1 MQQQVY
7 HSRDLQAWE
16 QRWFQQQNSSY
27 GLMQQVAW
35 GISQRLITL
44 FSQQKIKK
52 IAVCCGQGNNAGD
65 GYLVAKYLK
74 LTFVDAGTIRT
85 ETTEMPERLKRI
97 FAGVERIVKFY
108 GPTEAAVEQVFMAQ
122 NPDSALKLGQARG
135 AAVAALVNLDLKVAE
150 YTARQI
156 KQSVVGYGAADKEQ
170 VQMMVMN
177 ILKLSI
183 KPQQDAA
190 DALAAAICHAHAS
203 GSMSKMAVLNAL
215 GGMARGRSRVSSRR
229 R

>member
-1 MQQQVY
+1 MSLIIGIDPG
-7 HSRDLQAWE
+7 SRLTG
-16 QRWFQQQNSSY
+16 Y
-27 GLMQQVAW
+27 G
-35 GISQRLITL
+35 IIE
-44 FSQQKIKK
+44 K
-52 IAVCCGQGNNAGD
+52 D
-65 GYLVAKYLK
+65 GSK

-177 ILKLSI
+177 ILNLSI

-190 DALAAAICHAHAS
+190 DALATAICHAHAS
-203 GSMSKMAVLNAL
+203 GSMTKLAVLNAL
-215 GGMARGRSRVSSRR
+215 GGMARGRTRGSSRR

>member
-1 MQQQVY
+1 MSLIIGIDPG
-7 HSRDLQAWE
+7 SRLTG
-16 QRWFQQQNSSY
+16 Y
-27 GLMQQVAW
+27 GIIERD
-35 GISQRLITL
+35 GSTL
-44 FSQQKIKK
+44 R
-52 IAVCCGQGNNAGD
+52 
-65 GYLVAKYLK
+65 
-74 LTFVDAGTIRT
+74 FVDAGTIRT

-97 FAGVERIVKFY
+97 FGGIDRIVKFH

-135 AAVAALVNLDLKVAE
+135 AAIAALTNLDLQVAE

-170 VQMMVMN
+170 VQMMVMKLLN
-177 ILKLSI
+177 LSI
-183 KPQQDAA
+183 KPQADAA

-215 GGMARGRSRVSSRR
+215 GGMARGRSRSSSRR

>member
-1 MQQQVY
+1 MSLIIGIDPG
-7 HSRDLQAWE
+7 SRLTG
-16 QRWFQQQNSSY
+16 Y
-27 GLMQQVAW
+27 GIIQKEGQK
-35 GISQRLITL
+35 LI
-44 FSQQKIKK
+44 
-52 IAVCCGQGNNAGD
+52 
-65 GYLVAKYLK
+65 
-74 LTFVDAGTIRT
+74 FVDAGTIRT
-85 ETTEMPERLKRI
+85 ETAEMPERLKRI
-97 FAGVERIVKFY
+97 FAGIDRIVKFH

-135 AAVAALVNLDLKVAE
+135 AAIAALVNLDLQVAE

-170 VQMMVMN
+170 VQMMVMKLLN
-177 ILKLSI
+177 LSI

-203 GSMSKMAVLNAL
+203 GSMTKLAVLNAL
-215 GGMARGRSRVSSRR
+215 GGMARGRSRSSSRR

>member
-1 MQQQVY
+1 MSLIIGIDPG
-7 HSRDLQAWE
+7 SRLTG
-16 QRWFQQQNSSY
+16 Y
-27 GLMQQVAW
+27 G
-35 GISQRLITL
+35 II
-44 FSQQKIKK
+44 QKE
-52 IAVCCGQGNNAGD
+52 CS
-65 GYLVAKYLK
+65 K
-74 LTFVDAGTIRT
+74 LSFVDAGTIRT
-85 ETTEMPERLKRI
+85 ETAEMPERLKRI

-135 AAVAALVNLDLKVAE
+135 AAIAALVNLDLQVAE

-156 KQSVVGYGAADKEQ
+156 KQSVVGYGAAEKEQ
-170 VQMMVMN
+170 VQMMVMK
-177 ILKLSI
+177 ILNLSI

-215 GGMARGRSRVSSRR
+215 GGMARGRSRASRR

>member
-1 MQQQVY
+1 MSQYQHVFCLKVSMSLIIGIDPG
-7 HSRDLQAWE
+7 SRLTGYGII
-16 QRWFQQQNSSY
+16 QREGS
-27 GLMQQVAW
+27 
-35 GISQRLITL
+35 T
-44 FSQQKIKK
+44 
-52 IAVCCGQGNNAGD
+52 
-65 GYLVAKYLK
+65 
-74 LTFVDAGTIRT
+74 LTFIDAGTIRT

-97 FAGVERIVKFY
+97 FSGIERIVKFH

-135 AAVAALVNLDLKVAE
+135 AAIAALVNSDLKVAE

-170 VQMMVMN
+170 VQMMVMK
-177 ILKLSI
+177 ILNLKVH
-183 KPQQDAA
+183 PQADAA
-190 DALAAAICHAHAS
+190 DALAAAIRHAHAS

-215 GGMARGRSRVSSRR
+215 GGMARGRSRYSRR